1 MSRNL
6 AQKVLYIL
14 IAIPVGWLFLRYF
27 LPISLPF
34 LLGLG
39 AALAAEPGVKL
50 LSRRLPRPAA
60 TAISVTLVLVLLTTV
75 LALVLGILM
84 RQLGRLQTVLPQLEA
99 AANQGIALLK
109 DRLLTLSQVLPQG
122 LSAAISRLLEGDGP
136 QALITQQA
144 LEKIPQMAADLV
156 SRLSSGLFG
165 VITGIL
171 SGYMLSARL
180 PALRAW
186 CRTHLPPVWQERYV
200 PAARSIRKSLSGWL
214 LAQCQ
219 LAGVAFVLLLVGF
232 WLLKIANPLVLAVLI
247 TVVDAFPI
255 LGVGTVL
262 LPWSLVLLLQGDLL
276 RGFGILGLYGI
287 IWLVRS
293 VLEPK
298 LVGKGLGIDPLV
310 TLLSIYAG
318 WRLLGIT
325 GMLLAPILA
334 MAVVQVCAA
343 LRR

>member
-1 MSRNL
+1 MSRNMV
-6 AQKVLYIL
+6 QKVLYIL
-14 IAIPVGWLFLRYF
+14 VAIPVSWLFLRYF
-27 LPISLPF
+27 LPISFPF

-50 LSRRLPRPAA
+50 LSKRLPRPAA
-60 TAISVTLVLVLLTTV
+60 TIISVTLVLILLTTV

-84 RQLGRLQTVLPQLEA
+84 RQLGRLQTILPQLEA
-99 AANQGIALLK
+99 AVNQGIALLK
-109 DRLLTLSQVLPQG
+109 DRILTLSQALPQG
-122 LSAAISRLLEGDGP
+122 LANAISRLLEGDGP

-144 LEKIPQMAADLV
+144 LERIPQMAADLV

-171 SGYMLSARL
+171 SGYMLSIRL

-186 CRTHLPPVWQERYV
+186 CRAHLPPVWQERYV
-200 PAARSIRKSLSGWL
+200 PAVRSIRKALGGWL

-276 RGFGILGLYGI
+276 QGFGILGLYGV

-334 MAVVQVCAA
+334 MAVVQVRNA
-343 LRR
+343 LRP